1 MYKNKVW
8 KESRYF
14 CEKYKNN
21 LALGVDPC
29 YQGYHQQR
37 VENDTTISEDDNQF
51 NKIDI
56 VKLSFGFFRREI
68 RSRFVSLIK
77 LLHRSFS
84 ICCNLKTFHFEID
97 LLKLLM
103 KSNYPPNFIDSC
115 IKSFLNKLYTP
126 KVAVP
131 ERNVFVKLPFLGST
145 LFQIRKKLQKLLTS
159 CYFQNLLTKFRHFT
173 SHWEKGKD
181 W

>member
-68 RSRFVSLIK
+68 RSRFFSLIK

-97 LLKLLM
+97 LLKLFSWRAIIPRISLIRVL
-103 KSNYPPNFIDSC
+103 NHFLISC
-115 IKSFLNKLYTP
+115 THL
-126 KVAVP
+126 
-131 ERNVFVKLPFLGST
+131 
-145 LFQIRKKLQKLLTS
+145 KLLYLKEMFLLS
-159 CYFQNLLTKFRHFT
+159 CPFREVLCFKFERSFKNYWRLVT
-173 SHWEKGKD
+173 FRTCLQV
-181 W
+181 